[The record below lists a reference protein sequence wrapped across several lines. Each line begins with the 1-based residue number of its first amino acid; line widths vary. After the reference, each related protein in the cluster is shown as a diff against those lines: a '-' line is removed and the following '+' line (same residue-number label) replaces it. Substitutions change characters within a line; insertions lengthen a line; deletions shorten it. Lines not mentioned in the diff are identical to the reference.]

1 MMINSAI
8 LHGYTPEPG
17 AYDEM
22 WLKTGQV
29 QPHWQPFVQ
38 AFAGL
43 GPGELE
49 RTQQE
54 VRRLLQENGV
64 TYNVHGDTDGFQK
77 SWGLDIIPL
86 IISEADWR
94 GIEAGMVQRA
104 ELLNLILQDLYGPRR
119 LIKQGLLPMEL
130 IYSHNGF
137 LRPCDGVLA
146 PNQPQLIVY
155 AADLAR
161 GPDGRMWVLS
171 DRTQAPS
178 GAGYA
183 LENRTVM
190 AKVLRGMFREEP
202 IARLST
208 FFRELQ
214 GALADL
220 APQQKHSPRVV
231 VMTPGPHNETYFEH
245 AYLAA
250 YLGYSLVQ
258 GDDLTVREGVV
269 SLKSLEGLQPVDVIL
284 RRVDDEFCDP
294 LELREDSRLGVAGLL
309 ETARRHNVAIANPLG
324 SSVLENPGLMPF
336 LPGLARELLGQELIL
351 PSAATWWCGQPQE
364 LDFVLT
370 HLDKLIIKKLS
381 RQPQSRT
388 AFGPLL
394 SQAQRATLREQVKAQ
409 PHLFVGQEQV
419 SFSTTPSLIEGR
431 LEARHAVLRS
441 FAVARRGS
449 YIVMPGGLTRSAPDR
464 GNFLVSNQ
472 AGGTSKDTW
481 VLTSQPQKHISLWL
495 QANRVEQAFKGS
507 QFLPSRAAE
516 NLFWVGRYAERA
528 EATARLL
535 RMILDYLDDE
545 PFGDEAEMACLAHL
559 LRALT
564 EVTATY
570 PGFVGEESEALLAD
584 PVPELLSVALAAE
597 RPGSLLSNLRSLTRA
612 AFAVRDLWSTDTW
625 RVIEGLEGPWN
636 TLHLSETVSLSQMQ
650 NELNPLITALMAFAG
665 LSVESMTHEAG
676 WLLLDMGRRLER
688 SQLTMSFI
696 GATLGP
702 EHAEAVQPLLLET
715 VLRTTENVITYR
727 RRYRSYLHVQ
737 TVLDLLLLDGTNPR
751 SVVYQLDRLQEHLKQ
766 LPQERLAYRLGREE
780 RLLLEASTELRL
792 SDTGELSQ
800 SSPDSG
806 RREQLDGLL
815 AHLSHLLDEMAQALT
830 LTYFS
835 HAQVP
840 HRLVSA
846 AQADGS
852 AKPVE
857 PGEIS

>member
-1 MMINSAI
+1 
-8 LHGYTPEPG
+8 
-17 AYDEM
+17 
-22 WLKTGQV
+22 
-29 QPHWQPFVQ
+29 
-38 AFAGL
+38 
-43 GPGELE
+43 
-49 RTQQE
+49 
-54 VRRLLQENGV
+54 
-64 TYNVHGDTDGFQK
+64 
-77 SWGLDIIPL
+77 
-86 IISEADWR
+86 
-94 GIEAGMVQRA
+94 
-104 ELLNLILQDLYGPRR
+104 
-119 LIKQGLLPMEL
+119 
-130 IYSHNGF
+130 
-137 LRPCDGVLA
+137 
-146 PNQPQLIVY
+146 
-155 AADLAR
+155 
-161 GPDGRMWVLS
+161 
-171 DRTQAPS
+171 
-178 GAGYA
+178 
-183 LENRTVM
+183 
-190 AKVLRGMFREEP
+190 MFREEP
-202 IARLST
+202 IARLSN

-220 APQQKHSPRVV
+220 APQPKHSPRVV

-258 GDDLTVREGVV
+258 GDDLTVREGLV

-336 LPGLARELLGQELIL
+336 LPGLAKELLGQELIL
-351 PSAATWWCGQPQE
+351 SSAATWWCGQPQE

-370 HLDKLIIKKLS
+370 NLDKLIIKKLS

-394 SQAQRATLREQVKAQ
+394 SQAQRESLREQVKAQ
-409 PHLFVGQEQV
+409 PHLFVGQDQV

-449 YIVMPGGLTRSAPDR
+449 YMIMPGGLTRSAPDR

-495 QANRVEQAFKGS
+495 QASRVEQALKGS
-507 QFLPSRAAE
+507 YFLPSRAAE

-535 RMILDYLDDE
+535 RMILDHLDDE
-545 PFGDEAEMACLAHL
+545 PFGDEAEAACLTHL

-570 PGFVGEESEALLAD
+570 PGFVGEDEDGEGVLAESL
-584 PVPELLSVALAAE
+584 PELLSVALAAE
-597 RPGSLLSNLRSLTRA
+597 RPGSLLANLRALSRA

-636 TLHLSETVSLSQMQ
+636 LLSLNEAVTLPQVQH
-650 NELNPLITALMAFAG
+650 ELNPLITTLMAFAG

-688 SQLTMSFI
+688 SQLSMTLI
-696 GATLGP
+696 GATLGFEP
-702 EHAEAVQPLLLET
+702 EAAVQPLLLES
-715 VLRTTENVITYR
+715 VLRITENVITYR

-737 TVLDLLLLDGTNPR
+737 TVLDLLLLDETNPR
-751 SVVYQLDRLQEHLKQ
+751 SLVYQLNRLQEHVKQ
-766 LPQERLAYRLGREE
+766 LPQERIAYRLGREE
-780 RLLLEASTELRL
+780 RLILEASTLLRL
-792 SDTGELSQ
+792 SETGLLIE
-800 SSPDSG
+800 PEPETG
-806 RREQLDGLL
+806 RREKLAGML
-815 AHLSHLLDEMAQALT
+815 AHLSQLLDEMAQAIT
-830 LTYFS
+830 LNYFS

-840 HRLVSA
+840 HRLVSS